1 MRRFLFVSGLALLP
15 TACAQFQFRAPTTQL
30 VAVEVAGLGL
40 EGGALRLL
48 LDVHNPNAFALRTLR
63 IAVGID
69 LGSTHFGDVA
79 LTEEVALPAGQTTQ
93 VRIPLSFSWTGVGIG
108 ARSLLG
114 RGAVR
119 YDLDG
124 QLTLGTPL
132 GEKVVPVRGGGEVTL
147 EQLVR

>member
-1 MRRFLFVSGLALLP
+1 MRRFLFVSAAGLFA
-15 TACAQFQFRAPTTQL
+15 TACAQLQFQAPTTQL

-48 LDVHNPNAFALRTLR
+48 LDVHNPNTYALRAIR
-63 IAVGID
+63 IAFGID
-69 LGSTHFGDVA
+69 LDGTHFGDVA
-79 LTEEVALPAGQTTQ
+79 VTDEVALPAGQTTQ
-93 VRIPLSFSWTGVGIG
+93 VRIPLNFSWMGVGTG

-132 GEKVVPVRGGGEVTL
+132 GDKVVPVRGGGEVTL
-147 EQLVR
+147 DQLLR

>member
-1 MRRFLFVSGLALLP
+1 MRPLLPVAAALL
-15 TACAQFQFRAPTTQL
+15 TGGCAAVQFQAPTTQL
-30 VAVEVAGLGL
+30 VAVEVTGLSL

-48 LDVHNPNAFALRTLR
+48 LDVHNPNAYQLRTTRVALG
-63 IAVGID
+63 VD
-69 LGSTHFGDVA
+69 LEGTHFGDVA
-79 LTEEVALPAGQTTQ
+79 VTEDVVLPAGQTTQ
-93 VRIPLSFSWTGVGIG
+93 VRIPLNFSWTGVGTG

-119 YDLDG
+119 YAIDG

-132 GEKVVPVRGGGEVTL
+132 GDKGVPVRGTGEVTL

>member
-1 MRRFLFVSGLALLP
+1 MRRFLFVSALALLP
-15 TACAQFQFRAPTTQL
+15 TACAQLQFQAPTTQL

-63 IAVGID
+63 IAFGID
-69 LGSTHFGDVA
+69 LDSTHFGDVA

-93 VRIPLSFSWTGVGIG
+93 VRIPLNFSWTGVGIG

-147 EQLVR
+147 EQLMR